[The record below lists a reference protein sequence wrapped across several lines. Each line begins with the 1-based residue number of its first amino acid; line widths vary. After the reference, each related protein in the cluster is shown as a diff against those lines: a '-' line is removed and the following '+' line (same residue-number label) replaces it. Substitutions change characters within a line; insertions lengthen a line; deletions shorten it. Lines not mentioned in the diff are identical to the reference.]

1 MILAGDVGGTS
12 VRLAYFEQRSGKL
25 WPAAEEV
32 KHARDYPTF
41 EAAVREFKLSNAYK
55 VTCACFGVAGPV
67 KNGYVKASNLP
78 WIIDAS
84 VLEREAGIAKVH
96 LINDLEANAYGLAEL
111 GPNDLEDLT
120 PGIKGSEG
128 NAAVISA
135 GTGLGEAGLF
145 WDGRSHHPFAA
156 EGGHADFGP
165 ANDIQLEL
173 WQFLH
178 KKFGGHVSW
187 ERVLSGPGQHNIYE
201 FLRDSGKGQEEPW
214 LREEMN
220 ADDASAVITRHGL
233 DGSSPL
239 CQQAVEMF
247 VEVYGAAAGNLALKY
262 LAVSGVYLGG
272 GIAPKILPKLKEPR
286 FLIAFR
292 GKGRLRSLLETIPV
306 RVVMNEKTALLGAG
320 RVAMQSCLQSAKA
333 ENLHA

>member
-1 MILAGDVGGTS
+1 
-12 VRLAYFEQRSGKL
+12 
-25 WPAAEEV
+25 
-32 KHARDYPTF
+32 YPSF
-41 EAAVREFKLSNAYK
+41 EAAVSEFRLSNAYNI
-55 VTCACFGVAGPV
+55 TCACFGVAGPV
-67 KNGYVKASNLP
+67 KNGYVQASNLP

-84 VLEREAGIAKVH
+84 VVEREADIATVQ
-96 LINDLEANAYGLAEL
+96 LINDLEANAYGLGEL
-111 GPNDLEDLT
+111 EEADLETLT
-120 PGIKGSEG
+120 PGIHGSEG

-145 WDGRSHHPFAA
+145 WDGASHRPFAA

-165 ANDIQLEL
+165 ANDLQVEL
-173 WQFLH
+173 WRYLH
-178 KKFGGHVSW
+178 QRFGGHVSW

-201 FLRDSGKGQEEPW
+201 FLR
-214 LREEMN
+214 EEMD
-220 ADDASAVITRHGL
+220 AADASAVITRHGL

-239 CQQAVEMF
+239 CRQAVDVF
-247 VEVYGAAAGNLALKY
+247 VEIYGAAAGNLALKY

-306 RVVMNEKTALLGAG
+306 RVVLNEKTALLGAG
-320 RVAMQSCLQSAKA
+320 RVAMQNCAAKT
-333 ENLHA
+333 ENLHV

>member
-12 VRLAYFEQRSGKL
+12 VRLAYFERRSGKL
-25 WPAAEEV
+25 FSVVEEV
-32 KHARDYPTF
+32 KHARDYPSF
-41 EAAVREFKLSNAYK
+41 EAAVKEFRLSNAYSI
-55 VTCACFGVAGPV
+55 TCACFGVAGPV

-84 VLEREAGIAKVH
+84 VVEREADIATVH
-96 LINDLEANAYGLAEL
+96 LINDLEANAYGLGEL
-111 GPNDLEDLT
+111 EEADLETLT
-120 PGIKGSEG
+120 PGIHGSEG

-145 WDGRSHHPFAA
+145 WDGVSHRPFAA

-165 ANDIQLEL
+165 ADDLQVEL
-173 WQFLH
+173 WRYLH
-178 KKFGGHVSW
+178 QRFGGHVSW

-201 FLRDSGKGQEEPW
+201 FLRDRGKGEEESW
-214 LREEMN
+214 LREEMD
-220 ADDASAVITRHGL
+220 AADASAVITRHGL

-239 CQQAVEMF
+239 CRQAVDVF
-247 VEVYGAAAGNLALKY
+247 VEIYGAAAGNLALKY

-286 FLIAFR
+286 FLGAFR
-292 GKGRLRSLLETIPV
+292 AKGRLQHSLQTIPV
-306 RVVMNEKTALLGAG
+306 RVVLNEKTALLGAG
-320 RVAMQSCLQSAKA
+320 RVAMQNCAAKT
-333 ENLHA
+333 ENLHV